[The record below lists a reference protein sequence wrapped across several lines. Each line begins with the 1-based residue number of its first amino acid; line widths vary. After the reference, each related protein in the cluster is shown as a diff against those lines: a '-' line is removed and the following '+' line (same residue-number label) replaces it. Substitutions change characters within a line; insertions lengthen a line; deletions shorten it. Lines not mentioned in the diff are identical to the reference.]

1 MIGAY
6 LHIPFCS
13 HICYYCDFNKVFI
26 EGQPVDEYLHYLRQE
41 MQQRLQADPV
51 DHLDTL
57 YIGGGT
63 PTALSTAQLDTL
75 LQSVRDTLPFD
86 QGEFTVEANPNDFL
100 TMDKLQVLKNYG
112 VNRLS
117 IGVQSFDDEILKK
130 IGRTHTRADVHQ
142 ALANVAQAGF
152 DNVSIDLIFRLPGQD
167 LANFKRSLDEA
178 LALELPHYATY
189 SLILEK
195 KTIFY
200 NQMRQGRLFLPSQ
213 DVEADMY
220 DLAIDRLQQAGR
232 QQYEISNFAKPG
244 FQSQHNLL
252 YWRNEHYYGFGA
264 GAHGYLG
271 RQRYQN
277 NGPIQQYL
285 APLRAGRLPVFQ
297 RRVLSLS
304 EQIEEEL
311 FLGLR
316 KREGISPAH
325 FHQKFHVHLTDVY
338 GQTIP
343 ELIQAGLMEQVGERL
358 TLTKKG
364 LFLGNDVFEAFL
376 IDEDL

>member
-26 EGQPVDEYLHYLRQE
+26 EGQPVDDYLYYLRQE
-41 MQQRLQADPV
+41 MQQRMLIDPV
-51 DHLDTL
+51 DHLETL

-63 PTALSTAQLDTL
+63 PTALSVRQLDML
-75 LQSVRDTLPFD
+75 LQSVRDTLPF
-86 QGEFTVEANPNDFL
+86 QKGEFTVEANPNDFL

-117 IGVQSFDDEILKK
+117 IGVQSFDDAILKK
-130 IGRTHTRADVHQ
+130 IGRTHTSADVHR
-142 ALANVAQAGF
+142 ALQNVAQAGF

-167 LANFKRSLDEA
+167 LANFQHSLNEA
-178 LALELPHYATY
+178 LALDLPHYATY

-213 DVEADMY
+213 DTEADMY
-220 DLAIDRLQQAGR
+220 DLAIDQLQKAGYE
-232 QQYEISNFAKPG
+232 QYEISNFAKPG

-252 YWRNEHYYGFGA
+252 YWRNENYYGFGA

-285 APLRAGRLPVFQ
+285 APLRAGRLPIFGK
-297 RRVLSLS
+297 RVLSLS
-304 EQIEEEL
+304 EQIEEEM

-325 FHQKFHVHLTDVY
+325 FYQKFKVHLTDVY

-343 ELIQAGLMEQVGERL
+343 KLIQAGLMQQVGDRL
-358 TLTKKG
+358 TLTKHG

-376 IDEDL
+376 IDEAL